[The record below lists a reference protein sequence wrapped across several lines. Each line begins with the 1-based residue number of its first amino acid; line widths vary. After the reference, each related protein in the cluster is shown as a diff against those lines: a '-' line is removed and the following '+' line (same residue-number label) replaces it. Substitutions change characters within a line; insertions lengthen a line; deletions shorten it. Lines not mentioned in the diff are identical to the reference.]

1 MTVTTTRRPDSGPA
15 RRGADGRA
23 LVAYLTAQRDAV
35 RGTEAGVRNGDAD
48 AVHDMR
54 VATRRL
60 RSTLRSFRSV
70 LRPWQPLRD
79 ELKWLATALGDVRD
93 GDVMGRRL
101 ADAVAAQ
108 PPELVVG
115 PVAARLAQWQA
126 DETARARE
134 RLVAALD
141 SPRYRTL
148 LEGLDEL
155 AGSGPTRR
163 AGKGRLRQAARKAL
177 RRADRRLG
185 SVEGAVGRP
194 DGAERLHE
202 GRKAYKRA
210 RYAVEVLLPVAGKPA
225 SRLRKRL
232 KDLQDVLGAHQD
244 AVVISGR
251 LREQGMRA
259 YADGENAFTYGLL
272 HGRQQAAAERCRERL
287 PRAHRRAASPKARG
301 WLDG

>member
-1 MTVTTTRRPDSGPA
+1 MTLEPA
-15 RRGADGRA
+15 RRGAGGRA
-23 LVAYLTAQRDAV
+23 LIAYLTAQRDAM
-35 RGTEAGVRNGDAD
+35 RGTQAGVRTGDAD

-60 RSTLRSFRSV
+60 RSTLRTFRAV
-70 LRPWQPLRD
+70 LQPWQPLRD

-93 GDVMGRRL
+93 GDVMGQRL

-115 PVAARLAQWQA
+115 PVAARLAQQA
-126 DETARARE
+126 AGETARARE

-141 SPRYRTL
+141 SPRYAAL
-148 LEGLDEL
+148 LASLDEL
-155 AGSGPTRR
+155 AGAGPTRR
-163 AGKGRLRQAARKAL
+163 VGKGRLRRAARKAL

-185 SVEGAVGRP
+185 AADRAAVAGAGN
-194 DGAERLHE
+194 ERLHE

-210 RYAVEVLLPVAGKPA
+210 RYAVEALVPVAGRPA
-225 SRLRKRL
+225 SRLRRRL

-244 AVVISGR
+244 AVITAGR

-259 YADGENAFTYGLL
+259 FAAGENAFTYGLL
-272 HGRQQAAAERCRERL
+272 HGRQQVAAEWSRERV
-287 PRAHRRAASPKARG
+287 PRAHRRAASSKARG